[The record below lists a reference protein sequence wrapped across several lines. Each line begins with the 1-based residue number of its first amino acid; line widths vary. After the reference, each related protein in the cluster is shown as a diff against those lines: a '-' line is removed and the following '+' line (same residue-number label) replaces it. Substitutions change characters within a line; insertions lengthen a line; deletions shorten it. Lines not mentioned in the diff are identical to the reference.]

1 MMRLRAARSTRSL
14 GAMAGLLIA
23 AGVLAGCSATVTD
36 TPPAADAAV
45 TPAASSTESPGE
57 ADGEAAGDAA
67 FSVPDDAFAAVLAL
81 VVERLDTGDT
91 VAASKFFSGQP
102 VTDEAREAAVLDA
115 AAVRASE
122 VGADAGY
129 VAAVFADQITASK
142 QIQQQL
148 LDEWAAG
155 SATPP
160 ASAPDLATE
169 VRPILDR
176 ITAELVPA
184 LGEVQEYRDDPG
196 CAEALAAGIAAATPP
211 ASAAGQAALP
221 AATASL
227 CD

>member
-1 MMRLRAARSTRSL
+1 MMRLRAVRSTRSL

-36 TPPAADAAV
+36 TPPTADAAA
-45 TPAASSTESPGE
+45 TSTASSTASPGDAE
-57 ADGEAAGDAA
+57 GDAA
-67 FSVPDDAFAAVLAL
+67 FSVPDDAFTAVLAL

-115 AAVRASE
+115 AAARASE

-211 ASAAGQAALP
+211 ASAVGQAALP